1 MSHGL
6 RERVVWIDA
15 VAGASG
21 DMLLGAL
28 VHAGVPVDV
37 LREAVGS
44 LPLGGWTLEARRV
57 MRGGVSATKV
67 DVTVTGGDPDHHVV
81 RPADGPGP
89 FHDEHHGRSRRE
101 ILAILGGG
109 RLDAAVR
116 ERATA
121 VFDRLFEA
129 EASAHGLDVD
139 AVHLHEAGATDAIV
153 DIVGTCAGIA
163 HLAPDRV
170 IVSPVTTGWGTVEC
184 AHGTYPV
191 PGPATAYLLRGVPLS
206 GVEASG
212 ERLTPTGAALLTTLA
227 TGWGSLPAMVPVAVG
242 YGAGSRDFPERPNCV
257 RVVVGEADA
266 GSRALPGE
274 GDVLVVE
281 CTIDDAT
288 PQALAYAL
296 ERVLAAGALDAFTT
310 PVIMKKGRAGHL
322 LTILARPERFEAVTE
337 SVLRE
342 TTTIGVRFRREGRVE
357 LERSFATVQTPFGP
371 IRVKAAGRDG
381 APWHAWPEYEDCAD
395 AARRSGASLLD
406 VQQAALAAFR
416 ESRKDVR

>member
-1 MSHGL
+1 MSHGS

-28 VHAGVPVDV
+28 VHAGVPVEV
-37 LREAVGS
+37 LRGAVAA
-44 LPLGGWTLEARRV
+44 LPLSGWTLEARRV
-57 MRGGVSATKV
+57 IRGGVAATKV
-67 DVTVTGGDPDHHVV
+67 DVSVSGGPPDAHVV

-101 ILAILGGG
+101 ILEILDGGS
-109 RLDAAVR
+109 LAAPVR
-116 ERATA
+116 DRATK

-129 EASAHGLDVD
+129 EARAHGLDVD
-139 AVHLHEAGATDAIV
+139 AVHLHEAGATDAVV
-153 DIVGTCAGIA
+153 DIVGTCAGIV

-206 GVEASG
+206 GVDAKG

-227 TGWGSLPAMVPVAVG
+227 TGWGALPAMVPTAVG
-242 YGAGSRDFPERPNCV
+242 YGAGTRDFPERPNCV
-257 RVVVGEADA
+257 RLIVGEAEA
-266 GSRALPGE
+266 GSRSLPGE

-296 ERVLAAGALDAFTT
+296 ERALAAGALEAFTT
-310 PVIMKKGRAGHL
+310 PVVMKKGRAGHL
-322 LTILARPERFEAVTE
+322 LTLLARPERFEAVTE

-357 LERSFATVQTPFGP
+357 LERSVTAVQTAYGP

-381 APWHAWPEYEDCAD
+381 VAWHAWPEYEDCAE

-416 ESRKDVR
+416 GTGKDAR

>member
-1 MSHGL
+1 MAHRS
-6 RERVVWIDA
+6 RERVLWIDA
-15 VAGASG
+15 LAGASG

-28 VHAGVPVDV
+28 VHAGVPVEV
-37 LREAVGS
+37 LRDAVS
-44 LPLGGWTLEARRV
+44 ALPLEGWTLDARRV
-57 MRGGVSATKV
+57 TRGGIAATH
-67 DVTVTGGDPDHHVV
+67 VTVTVSGGDADHHVL

-89 FHDEHHGRSRRE
+89 FHDAHHGRSRRE
-101 ILAILGGG
+101 IHAILGAGS
-109 RLDAAVR
+109 LADAVR
-116 ERATA
+116 ERATRA
-121 VFDRLFEA
+121 FDRLFEA
-129 EASAHGLDVD
+129 EAQAHGLDVD

-153 DIVGTCAGIA
+153 DVVGTCAGIT
-163 HLAPDRV
+163 HLGPDRIV
-170 IVSPVTTGWGTVEC
+170 VSPVTTGWGTVEC

-206 GVEASG
+206 GIEAKG

-227 TGWGSLPAMVPVAVG
+227 SAWGALPAMVPTAIG
-242 YGAGSRDFPERPNCV
+242 YGAGTRDFPDRPNCL

-274 GDVLVVE
+274 GEVLVVE

-296 ERVLAAGALDAFTT
+296 DRALAAGALDAFTT
-310 PVIMKKGRAGHL
+310 PALMKKGRAGHR
-322 LTILARPERFEAVTE
+322 LTLIARPERFEAVTE
-337 SVLRE
+337 SILRE

-357 LERSFATVQTPFGP
+357 LERRVVTVGTRFGA

-381 APWHAWPEYEDCAD
+381 AVWHAWPEYEDCAD

-406 VQQAALAAFR
+406 VQHAALAAFH
-416 ESRKDVR
+416 EAGKDAS